1 MLRLKVLVCCLT
13 LSVVQSLLAQAPPS
27 SRSIIP
33 NEFGKYRPAGRDSR
47 KSSGPY
53 DLVTSEPRLPRRKPK
68 AKTSPTARPSVVA
81 ATGPTQL
88 VGVTLWKLRP
98 AKASDPAALKITVR
112 GANDR
117 PEKRIPVRATFTD
130 GLSLGDLIRLTV
142 EAQRE
147 GFLYVVDS
155 ELRRD
160 GTLGA
165 PYLIF
170 PGSKVV
176 NNAIRP
182 GMVVDFPD
190 RTEELPYFRLAST
203 DPNYAGEVL
212 TIIISPKP
220 LNDWNPDPE
229 GLIRNLDWLA
239 DLEQGAGDVTR
250 FETRDGVGSAETP
263 DEKAATAGNR
273 TRSLGGSLDRRLTRD
288 NPLPQTLYEARLD
301 PRDLVIVPVR
311 LSVAGGQ

>member
-1 MLRLKVLVCCLT
+1 MLRSRILLPGLMLVAT
-13 LSVVQSLLAQAPPS
+13 SLLQAQAPPS
-27 SRSIIP
+27 RSIIP
-33 NEFGKYRPAGRDSR
+33 SEFGKYRPAGRDSK
-47 KSSGPY
+47 KSAGPY
-53 DLVTSEPRLPRRKPK
+53 DLVTNEPRLPRRKTK
-68 AKTSPTARPSVVA
+68 AKVSPTARPTVVA

-98 AKASDPAALKITVR
+98 ARTNDPADLKIAVR
-112 GANDR
+112 GNDG
-117 PEKRIPVRATFTD
+117 KRETRTPIRATFTD

-142 EAQRE
+142 ETQRE
-147 GFLYVVDS
+147 GYLYVVDS

-170 PGSKVV
+170 PGSRAV

-190 RTEELPYFRLAST
+190 RTEELPYFRLSST

-212 TIIISPKP
+212 TVIISPKP
-220 LNDWNPDPE
+220 LNDWNPDRE

-250 FETRDGVGSAETP
+250 FETRDGVGNAETS

-273 TRSLGGSLDRRLTRD
+273 TRSLGSSIDRRLTRD